1 MLVGIGSRIE
11 KEVYNKIVKEAKENK
26 TTRSEIIRHHLK
38 NYYKLKEKHGEL
50 FKVFNRMHSEIE
62 RLQKENESLKTKVKE
77 LKERHKYILDISKQ
91 MAERIDFYQN
101 RVHQLEDERDRLKTK
116 VKNLERI
123 LEYKKELEEKE
134 RKNRLW
140 KWLKEHFS

>member
-11 KEVYNKIVKEAKENK
+11 KEVYDKIVKEAKENK

-38 NYYKLKEKHGEL
+38 KYYELKEKHREL

-62 RLQKENESLKTKVKE
+62 RLQKENESLKTKVK
-77 LKERHKYILDISKQ
+77 
-91 MAERIDFYQN
+91 
-101 RVHQLEDERDRLKTK
+101 
-116 VKNLERI
+116 NLERI
-123 LEYKKELEEKE
+123 LEYKKELEEKKEKE

>member
-11 KEVYNKIVKEAKENK
+11 KEVYDKIVKEAKENK

-62 RLQKENESLKTKVKE
+62 RLQKENKQLKI
-77 LKERHKYILDISKQ
+77 R
-91 MAERIDFYQN
+91 
-101 RVHQLEDERDRLKTK
+101 

-134 RKNRLW
+134 KERKNRLW
-140 KWLKEHFS
+140 EWLKEHF